1 MSPRMEEEFAP
12 LRPGEF
18 LVLASLQRAPLHGYG
33 ISQAVRERTYGRVRL
48 RPGNLY
54 RVLDRLLE
62 RGLVEPSD
70 LRRGTLSRV
79 VDRPPGRGLVEPSDR
94 RPARDRDERRQYY
107 RLTPQ
112 GRRALAREA
121 ELLADVALEVI
132 SLSPAKA

>member
-1 MSPRMEEEFAP
+1 MKRRPETGLEDPGP
-12 LRPGEF
+12 LRQGEF

-33 ISQAVRERTYGRVRL
+33 ISQSVRERTGGRVRL

-62 RGLVEPSD
+62 RGLLE
-70 LRRGTLSRV
+70 LA
-79 VDRPPGRGLVEPSDR
+79 DR
-94 RPARDRDERRQYY
+94 RPARDRDDQRRTYY

-112 GRRALAREA
+112 GRRALAMEA

>member
-1 MSPRMEEEFAP
+1 MSPRTEEDVSP

-62 RGLVEPSD
+62 RGLVE
-70 LRRGTLSRV
+70 
-79 VDRPPGRGLVEPSDR
+79 LVGR
-94 RPARDRDERRQYY
+94 RPARDRDDERRQYY

-112 GRRALAREA
+112 GRRALAQEA

>member
-1 MSPRMEEEFAP
+1 MSPRRREDEDAAP

-62 RGLVEPSD
+62 RNLVE
-70 LRRGTLSRV
+70 V
-79 VDRPPGRGLVEPSDR
+79 AER
-94 RPARDRDERRQYY
+94 RPARDRDDQRRTYY

-112 GRRALAREA
+112 GKRALATEA

>member
-1 MSPRMEEEFAP
+1 MSPRTEEELAP

-62 RGLVEPSD
+62 RGLVE
-70 LRRGTLSRV
+70 L
-79 VDRPPGRGLVEPSDR
+79 SDR
-94 RPARDRDERRQYY
+94 RPARDRDDERRQYY

-112 GRRALAREA
+112 GRRALAQEA

>member
-1 MSPRMEEEFAP
+1 MSPRSEQAP

-33 ISQAVRERTYGRVRL
+33 ICQAVRERTYERVRL

-62 RGLVEPSD
+62 RGLVE
-70 LRRGTLSRV
+70 LA
-79 VDRPPGRGLVEPSDR
+79 ER
-94 RPARDRDERRQYY
+94 RPARDRDDERRQYY

-112 GRRALAREA
+112 GRRALAQEA

>member
-1 MSPRMEEEFAP
+1 MSPRTEEEFAP

-70 LRRGTLSRV
+70 
-79 VDRPPGRGLVEPSDR
+79 R
-94 RPARDRDERRQYY
+94 RPARDRREERALPATGGGRRPQHTDERRQYY

-112 GRRALAREA
+112 GRRALAQEA

>member
-1 MSPRMEEEFAP
+1 MSPRRIEEIPPEPGP

-33 ISQAVRERTYGRVRL
+33 ISQSVRDRTAGRVRL

-62 RGLVEPSD
+62 RGLLE
-70 LRRGTLSRV
+70 LA
-79 VDRPPGRGLVEPSDR
+79 DR
-94 RPARDRDERRQYY
+94 RPARDRDDQRRTYY

-112 GRRALAREA
+112 GRRTLAMEA

>member
-1 MSPRMEEEFAP
+1 MSPRTEEEFAP

-70 LRRGTLSRV
+70 
-79 VDRPPGRGLVEPSDR
+79 R
-94 RPARDRDERRQYY
+94 RPARDGDARRQYY

-112 GRRALAREA
+112 GRRALAQEA

>member
-1 MSPRMEEEFAP
+1 MRMSPRRIEEVDEPGP

-33 ISQAVRERTYGRVRL
+33 ISQSVRERTSGRVCL

-54 RVLDRLLE
+54 RVLDRLLD
-62 RGLVEPSD
+62 RGLLE
-70 LRRGTLSRV
+70 LA
-79 VDRPPGRGLVEPSDR
+79 DR
-94 RPARDRDERRQYY
+94 RPARDRDDQRRTYY

-112 GRRALAREA
+112 GRRALAMEA